1 MFLDFIRRKIIQRSV
16 CFNQMEFENKI
27 KSLPIW
33 KNLEN
38 IEPLEGGITN
48 LNFLVSDSGS
58 KSVVRL
64 GSDIPEHLVYR
75 SNEIIVSEAA
85 YQIGVSPKL
94 IYNEP
99 GVLVLEFIESKTLE
113 PKTVRENLNKIV
125 PIIRKI
131 HDEIP
136 NKLSGQPQIF
146 WVFYVIKYYSNYL
159 LNNNSSHISLI
170 PSLLKKAEKLEK
182 LSSPR
187 EIVFGHNDLLAA
199 NFLDDGSKIWVV
211 DWEYGGFND
220 PLFDIGGLS
229 SNNDLDENLENEVL
243 EMYFK
248 EKPSK
253 DLIIKYNA
261 MKTASLLRETMWSM
275 VSEITSKIEFNYAE
289 YTSDNLKKFEESFDK
304 L

>member
-1 MFLDFIRRKIIQRSV
+1 
-16 CFNQMEFENKI
+16 MEFEDKI

-125 PIIRKI
+125 PIIRII

>member
-1 MFLDFIRRKIIQRSV
+1 
-16 CFNQMEFENKI
+16 MEFENKI

-170 PSLLKKAEKLEK
+170 PSLLNKAEKLEK

>member
-1 MFLDFIRRKIIQRSV
+1 
-16 CFNQMEFENKI
+16 MEFENKI

-38 IEPLEGGITN
+38 IEPLAGGITN

-248 EKPSK
+248 EKTSK

>member
-1 MFLDFIRRKIIQRSV
+1 
-16 CFNQMEFENKI
+16 MEFENKI

-170 PSLLKKAEKLEK
+170 TSLLKKAEKLEK

-229 SNNDLDENLENEVL
+229 SNNDLDENLESEVL

-289 YTSDNLKKFEESFDK
+289 YTSDNLKKFEESFDN

>member
-1 MFLDFIRRKIIQRSV
+1 
-16 CFNQMEFENKI
+16 MEFENKI

-38 IEPLEGGITN
+38 IQPLEGGITN

>member
-1 MFLDFIRRKIIQRSV
+1 
-16 CFNQMEFENKI
+16 MEFENKI

-48 LNFLVSDSGS
+48 LNFLISDSGS

-64 GSDIPEHLVYR
+64 GSNIPEHLVYR

>member
-1 MFLDFIRRKIIQRSV
+1 
-16 CFNQMEFENKI
+16 MEFENKI

-64 GSDIPEHLVYR
+64 GSDIPEHLVFR

>member
-1 MFLDFIRRKIIQRSV
+1 
-16 CFNQMEFENKI
+16 MEFENKI

-159 LNNNSSHISLI
+159 LNNYSSHISLI

>member
-1 MFLDFIRRKIIQRSV
+1 
-16 CFNQMEFENKI
+16 MEFENKI

-38 IEPLEGGITN
+38 IEPLAGGITN

-170 PSLLKKAEKLEK
+170 TSLLKKAEKLEK

-243 EMYFK
+243 EMYLK

>member
-1 MFLDFIRRKIIQRSV
+1 
-16 CFNQMEFENKI
+16 MEFENKI

-85 YQIGVSPKL
+85 HQIGVSPKL

>member
-1 MFLDFIRRKIIQRSV
+1 
-16 CFNQMEFENKI
+16 MEFENKI

-136 NKLSGQPQIF
+136 NKLSGQSQIF

>member
-1 MFLDFIRRKIIQRSV
+1 MGFV
-16 CFNQMEFENKI
+16 NKI

>member
-1 MFLDFIRRKIIQRSV
+1 
-16 CFNQMEFENKI
+16 MEFENKI

-113 PKTVRENLNKIV
+113 SKTVRENLNKIV

>member
-1 MFLDFIRRKIIQRSV
+1 
-16 CFNQMEFENKI
+16 MEFENKI

-38 IEPLEGGITN
+38 IEHLEGGITN

-94 IYNEP
+94 IYNEF

>member
-1 MFLDFIRRKIIQRSV
+1 
-16 CFNQMEFENKI
+16 MEFENKI

-94 IYNEP
+94 IYNEL

-159 LNNNSSHISLI
+159 LNNNSPHISLI

-229 SNNDLDENLENEVL
+229 SNNDLDENLESEVL

>member
-1 MFLDFIRRKIIQRSV
+1 
-16 CFNQMEFENKI
+16 MEFENKI

-113 PKTVRENLNKIV
+113 PKTVRENLNKIG

>member
-1 MFLDFIRRKIIQRSV
+1 
-16 CFNQMEFENKI
+16 MEFENKI

-33 KNLEN
+33 KNIEN
-38 IEPLEGGITN
+38 IESLEGGITN

-159 LNNNSSHISLI
+159 LNNNRSHISLI

-253 DLIIKYNA
+253 DLIIKYNS

>member
-1 MFLDFIRRKIIQRSV
+1 MKPYEAAAYFQDK
-16 CFNQMEFENKI
+16 MEFENKI

-85 YQIGVSPKL
+85 YKIGVSPKL

-170 PSLLKKAEKLEK
+170 TSLLKKAEKLEK

>member
-1 MFLDFIRRKIIQRSV
+1 
-16 CFNQMEFENKI
+16 MEFENKI

-48 LNFLVSDSGS
+48 LNFLISDSGS

-64 GSDIPEHLVYR
+64 GSEIPEHLVYR

-275 VSEITSKIEFNYAE
+275 VSEITSKIEFNYVE

>member
-1 MFLDFIRRKIIQRSV
+1 
-16 CFNQMEFENKI
+16 MEFENKI
-27 KSLPIW
+27 KSLPVW

-131 HDEIP
+131 HNEIP

-229 SNNDLDENLENEVL
+229 SNNDLDENLEKEVL
-243 EMYFK
+243 QMYFK

>member
-1 MFLDFIRRKIIQRSV
+1 
-16 CFNQMEFENKI
+16 MEFENKI

-275 VSEITSKIEFNYAE
+275 VSEITSKIDFNYAE

>member
-1 MFLDFIRRKIIQRSV
+1 
-16 CFNQMEFENKI
+16 MEFENKI

-211 DWEYGGFND
+211 DWEYGCFND

>member
-1 MFLDFIRRKIIQRSV
+1 
-16 CFNQMEFENKI
+16 MEFENKI

-85 YQIGVSPKL
+85 YQIGVSPRL

>member
-1 MFLDFIRRKIIQRSV
+1 MIQRSV

-85 YQIGVSPKL
+85 FQIGVSPKL

-146 WVFYVIKYYSNYL
+146 WVFYLIKYYSNYL
-159 LNNNSSHISLI
+159 VNNNSSHISLI

-199 NFLDDGSKIWVV
+199 NFLDDGSKIWVI

>member
-1 MFLDFIRRKIIQRSV
+1 
-16 CFNQMEFENKI
+16 MEFENKI

-170 PSLLKKAEKLEK
+170 PSLIKKAEKLEK